1 MGHILNLIVQ
11 AFLFVKDDE
20 EQMMESYDKED
31 ESGEE
36 IDEKRQK
43 ERANSIRAKMDV
55 ISKIHNLIVHIRASP
70 NRTKEFEKYTK
81 KSIPLDNRTRWN
93 S

>member
-43 ERANSIRAKMDV
+43 ERANSIRAKMGV
-55 ISKIHNLIVHIRASP
+55 MGKIHNLVVHIRAPP

-81 KSIPLDNRTRWN
+81 KSIPLDNRTR
-93 S
+93 